1 VAVGAEPV
9 ALAEEAGGQVV
20 VLSSA
25 GAPGTAG
32 RWRAAL
38 LAALEAASARRNLRA
53 VVLTG
58 WADRA
63 PGGEVD
69 GVAARLRRVLREGP
83 WPVVAAVDGPCV
95 GTGLEIALDC
105 DIRLAA
111 DSATFA
117 EAGAAGGA
125 SPLAPIRLTHL
136 LGEAAAKDI
145 ALTGRTLSG
154 QEAYRLGLVSRV
166 VPAASLMRE
175 ARETAALIA
184 ARAPLAVAA
193 VKRAVGRARD
203 LTLREALAMEHDLFA
218 RLVETRDHKAALD
231 AFFRKARPAFRGE

>member
-1 VAVGAEPV
+1 VGVGAEPV

-83 WPVVAAVDGPCV
+83 WPVVGAIDGPCF
-95 GTGLEIALDC
+95 GAGLEVALDC
-105 DIRLAA
+105 DVRLAA
-111 DSATFA
+111 DAATFA
-117 EAGAAGGA
+117 DTGG
-125 SPLAPIRLTHL
+125 SGEGSRLARLRLTHL

-145 ALTGRTLSG
+145 VLTGRTLSAR
-154 QEAYRLGLVSRV
+154 EAYRLGLVSRV
-166 VPAASLMRE
+166 VPAASLTRE
-175 ARETAALIA
+175 ARETAAMVA
-184 ARAPLAVAA
+184 ERAPLAVAA
-193 VKRAVGRARD
+193 VKRAVGSARD
-203 LTLREALAMEHDLFA
+203 LTLHEALAMEHDLFA
-218 RLVETRDHKAALD
+218 TLVETRDHKAALD